1 LVVTK
6 RVKRVRVLVDDQI
19 MGGSKTSSK
28 RVRRKSLGG
37 ADGVIWVDRKGI
49 PVPRWVLAAPA
60 VSKETAHS
68 SQG

>member
-1 LVVTK
+1 MM
-6 RVKRVRVLVDDQI
+6 R
-19 MGGSKTSSK
+19 GSKTSSK

-68 SQG
+68 S